1 MSTARDESEGRA
13 MERQLP
19 GWAEQV
25 PSFPNAYVPDV
36 HVCTARMANSNRTT
50 TSQHLQLVVHHQDIK
65 TRQTDRA
72 MHVTVFQLRQSALM
86 KYVKGP
92 TRNDRSVTITI

>member
-1 MSTARDESEGRA
+1 

-25 PSFPNAYVPDV
+25 PFSPNAYVLDV
-36 HVCTARMANSNRTT
+36 HVCTTRIANSNRTT
-50 TSQHLQLVVHHQDIK
+50 ASQHLEQVVHHQDIK

-72 MHVTVFQLRQSALM
+72 MHVTVFHLRQSALM

-92 TRNDRSVTITI
+92 TRYDRSATITI